1 MSVSEPLGVVSAER
15 MSLLGHHALAGAGDC
30 MHVNVVDGYAYIG
43 HMGTSPVGTSIVDV
57 RDPEDPRLVHQIP
70 RPPGTHS
77 HKVQVVDDVML
88 VNHEKNRFEESGP
101 DRWSAGLAIY
111 DVSRPAEPRQIGF
124 FETPGV
130 GTHRMTYWKPP
141 YAYVSATDEGYAGRF
156 LRILD
161 LSDPSRPVEV
171 GRWWYPGQHVAAGE
185 EPSWPL
191 TMEDTGGPRK
201 REVALHHALPFGD
214 DRVYGGWWDGGLVC
228 LDVSDKERPTALSI
242 LDLGPGSA
250 NTHTVQRLP
259 GRDLLVVTDEQLTR
273 WIGTRRDVRVVD
285 VSDEREPVVLS
296 TFPLPIPSRLDDGV
310 RFGPH
315 NLHEM
320 RPGSWQDSDMV
331 YVTYFAGG
339 LRAVDV
345 SDASNPVEVAHIVP
359 EAPLGRDTCQINDVT
374 VGADGTI
381 YMTERHT
388 GGLYIA
394 AHDR

>member
-1 MSVSEPLGVVSAER
+1 MSTPRSLAVESAER
-15 MSLLGHHALAGAGDC
+15 MRILGHHDLDGAGDC

-57 RDPEDPRLVHQIP
+57 RDPGDPRLVHQIP
-70 RPPGTHS
+70 RPAGTHS
-77 HKVQVVDDVML
+77 HKVQVVGDLLL
-88 VNHEKNRFEESGP
+88 VNHEKNRFEEP
-101 DRWSAGLAIY
+101 APTRWSAGLAIY

-124 FETPGV
+124 LETPGV
-130 GTHRMTYWKPP
+130 GTHRMTYWEPP
-141 YAYVSATDEGYAGRF
+141 YALVSATDEGYQGRF
-156 LRILD
+156 LRIVD
-161 LSDPSRPVEV
+161 LSDPTRPVEV

-185 EPSWPL
+185 EPSWSP
-191 TMEDTGGPRK
+191 TMQDSNGSRR
-201 REVALHHALPFGD
+201 REVGLHHALPYGN

-228 LDVSDKERPTALSI
+228 LDVSDKERPEPLSI

-250 NTHTVQRLP
+250 NTHTAQRLP
-259 GRDLLVVTDEQLTR
+259 GRDILVVTDEQLTR

-285 VSDEREPVVLS
+285 ISDETAPEVLA
-296 TFPLPIPSRLDDGV
+296 TFPIPSPSRLLDGV

-320 RPGSWQDSDMV
+320 RPGSWQDSEIV

-345 SDASNPVEVAHIVP
+345 SDPRHPVEVAHIVP
-359 EAPLGRDTCQINDVT
+359 EAPPGRDTCQINDVT
-374 VGADGTI
+374 VAGDGTI
-381 YMTERHT
+381 YLTERHT
-388 GGLYIA
+388 GGLYIV